1 MGERRDFITPQD
13 ENRENS
19 MPKVVEKSPLTVFR
33 EHCEKDELVYQ
44 VDPDGKAF
52 FYPRLTAPGT
62 GATDLEWKVSKGM
75 GTVYATTTLFPRGG
89 DPYDVSLIDID
100 EGYRMMSRVEGID
113 PLEVKVGM
121 RVKVRMFSG
130 TDDEPVYPVFDP
142 AEGEDE

>member
-1 MGERRDFITPQD
+1 MSEA
-13 ENRENS
+13 
-19 MPKVVEKSPLTVFR
+19 VEKSPLAVFR
-33 EHCEKDELVYQ
+33 EHCEKGELAYQ
-44 VDPDGKAF
+44 IDPDDKAF

-89 DPYDVSLIDID
+89 NPYDVSLIDLD

-121 RVKVRMFSG
+121 RVKVRMVPG
-130 TDDEPVYPVFDP
+130 TDDEPVHPVFDP
-142 AEGEDE
+142 AEGA